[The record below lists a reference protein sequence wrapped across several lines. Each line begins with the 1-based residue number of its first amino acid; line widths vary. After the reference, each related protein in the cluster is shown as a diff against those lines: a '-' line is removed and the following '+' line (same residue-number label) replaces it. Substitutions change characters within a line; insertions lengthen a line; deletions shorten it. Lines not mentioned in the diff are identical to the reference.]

1 LVWPKSADGRG
12 DPRPIVRFPRFHWLI
27 GWTPDGTLA
36 FGTLESP
43 SPDGMSR
50 TSIQAIGGGVTR
62 QVMRPGETWGGRL
75 SSDGRWLAYY
85 LRESGDFEV
94 YVSPFQNTGTRWL
107 SADGNDP
114 SWSPDGKEL
123 YYGAATG

>member
-1 LVWPKSADGRG
+1 
-12 DPRPIVRFPRFHWLI
+12 
-27 GWTPDGTLA
+27 
-36 FGTLESP
+36 
-43 SPDGMSR
+43 MSR

-75 SSDGRWLAYY
+75 SPDGRWLAYY